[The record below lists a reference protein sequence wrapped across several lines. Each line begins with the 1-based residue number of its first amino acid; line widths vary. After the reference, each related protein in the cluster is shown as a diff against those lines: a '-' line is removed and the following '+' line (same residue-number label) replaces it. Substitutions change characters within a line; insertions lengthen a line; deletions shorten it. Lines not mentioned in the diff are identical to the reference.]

1 MDAWTALALS
11 RQTMCE
17 LRRDAAL
24 HRLAKSVTAAARS
37 RRTARTTDGL

>member
-17 LRRDAAL
+17 LRRDAR
-24 HRLAKSVTAAARS
+24 HRLAKSVTAAERT
-37 RRTARTTDGL
+37 RRTTR